1 MSARNSCSSEP
12 STSAERRASRL
23 LLAAFLF
30 ASPLT
35 AAAADVFVDAE
46 TGNHARLLGLGVSMP
61 GRDALF
67 GGGGWQVDQVW
78 NGRVAYVRA
87 KNSAATDRELWDVGL
102 VPVLRLRPSAAGD
115 VVPFAE
121 AGLGVHLISRTELD
135 NRKFSTA
142 FQFGEHLAVGARFG
156 AYAASL
162 RLEHISNG
170 SIKRP
175 NSGMT
180 FTGIELSYGWH

>member
-1 MSARNSCSSEP
+1 MKL
-12 STSAERRASRL
+12 TH
-23 LLAAFLF
+23 LF
-30 ASPLT
+30 ALCALALALPARAT
-35 AAAADVFVDAE
+35 DIFVDAE
-46 TGNHARLLGLGVSMP
+46 TGNHARLVGLGVAMP

-67 GGGGWQVDQVW
+67 GGGGWQVDQAW
-78 NGRVAYVRA
+78 DARIANVRA

-102 VPVLRLRPSAAGD
+102 VPVLRLRSSSAGD
-115 VVPFAE
+115 VMPFAE
-121 AGLGVHLISRTELD
+121 AGLGVHLISRTQLD

-142 FQFGEHLAVGARFG
+142 FQFGEHLRIDARFG

-180 FTGIELSYGWH
+180 FAGVELSYGWR

>member
-1 MSARNSCSSEP
+1 MSTRIG
-12 STSAERRASRL
+12 
-23 LLAAFLF
+23 LAAALVAF
-30 ASPLT
+30 ALPAGAT
-35 AAAADVFVDAE
+35 DVFVDAE

-67 GGGGWQVDQVW
+67 GGDGWQVDQAW
-78 NGRVAYVRA
+78 DARVAYVRA
-87 KNSAATDRELWDVGL
+87 KNSAATDRDLWDVGL
-102 VPVLRLRPSAAGD
+102 VPVLRLRPSAAGE
-115 VVPFAE
+115 VTPFAE
-121 AGLGVHLISRTELD
+121 AGIGVHLISRTELD

-180 FTGIELSYGWH
+180 FAGIELSCGWR